1 MPVTVGTTIGPYRIL
16 DKLGEG
22 GMGEVYRA
30 RDSRLDR
37 DVAVKVLPAHLA
49 ADPDA
54 RVRFEREAK
63 AVAALSHPNI
73 LAIHDFGV
81 DGAVAYVATE
91 LLDGE
96 TLRERLRHGALPF
109 KKAIA
114 IARDIAIGLA
124 AAHDKG
130 IVHRDI
136 KPENVFLAAG
146 GRVKILDFGLARQVA
161 DAAEDSQTVLK
172 TTPGTVLGT
181 IGYMSPEQVR
191 GQLADQRSDLFSLG
205 CVLFEM
211 TTGRRAFDR
220 PTAAETMTSI
230 LREDAPELTSA
241 SGRVPPAL
249 DQVVRHCLEKQ
260 PDERF
265 QSARDLAFALQALS
279 GGSMPSGPAAVVA
292 APKSIAR
299 WWPAAVAA
307 GSLVIGVAAGHWL
320 WSSTPPATSA
330 QPVSFQQ
337 VSDSPGVE
345 TEPSLSPDGKSVV
358 YTQLADGSSD
368 IYLLRV
374 GSRSP
379 ILLTPNSPAE
389 DHQPAF
395 SPDGERIAFRSERD
409 GGGIFLMSATG
420 ESVKRLTD
428 FGFNP
433 SWSPD
438 GKEIALGMGRF
449 LSPTDRGSIAAGLWA
464 VNAATGEKRQV
475 LKDVDAMQPNWSPHR
490 DEDRILGSAGSGWPA
505 RHLQRG
511 RRRIRTRPARPSVTD
526 DVAVD
531 WSPAWSADGASL
543 YFSSRRGGP
552 MNLWRVAIE
561 EASGRALG
569 EPEPVTTPSNWSG
582 YASFSRDGSR
592 MAFASL
598 NWRSTLQRVQFDP
611 VRRRSSDRRRRCCG
625 AHARSAITPCHP
637 MGEWVVFMESG
648 EQEDLLVARVDGSE
662 YRRLTDDAFRDRSP
676 VWSPD
681 GQTLAF
687 YSDRTGRYEIWMIR
701 PDGSGLRQLT
711 DSKGQMNFPAFSPNG
726 KQLSM

>member
-30 RDSRLDR
+30 RDTRLNR
-37 DVAVKVLPAHLA
+37 DVAVKVLPVHLA

-81 DGAVAYVATE
+81 DGAVAYIATE

-146 GRVKILDFGLARQVA
+146 GHVKILDFGLARQVA

-211 TTGRRAFDR
+211 ITGCRAFDR

-230 LREDAPELTSA
+230 LREDPPELTSA

-292 APKSIAR
+292 APRSSAR

-307 GSLVIGVAAGHWL
+307 GSLIIGVAAGHWL
-320 WSSTPPATSA
+320 WSSAPPATSA

-379 ILLTPNSPAE
+379 ILLTPNSPAKTISR
-389 DHQPAF
+389 PSRRTANA
-395 SPDGERIAFRSERD
+395 SPFDPNA
-409 GGGIFLMSATG
+409 M
-420 ESVKRLTD
+420 
-428 FGFNP
+428 
-433 SWSPD
+433 
-438 GKEIALGMGRF
+438 
-449 LSPTDRGSIAAGLWA
+449 AAG
-464 VNAATGEKRQV
+464 
-475 LKDVDAMQPNWSPHR
+475 
-490 DEDRILGSAGSGWPA
+490 
-505 RHLQRG
+505 
-511 RRRIRTRPARPSVTD
+511 
-526 DVAVD
+526 
-531 WSPAWSADGASL
+531 
-543 YFSSRRGGP
+543 SS
-552 MNLWRVAIE
+552 
-561 EASGRALG
+561 
-569 EPEPVTTPSNWSG
+569 
-582 YASFSRDGSR
+582 
-592 MAFASL
+592 
-598 NWRSTLQRVQFDP
+598 
-611 VRRRSSDRRRRCCG
+611 
-625 AHARSAITPCHP
+625 
-637 MGEWVVFMESG
+637 
-648 EQEDLLVARVDGSE
+648 
-662 YRRLTDDAFRDRSP
+662 
-676 VWSPD
+676 
-681 GQTLAF
+681 
-687 YSDRTGRYEIWMIR
+687 
-701 PDGSGLRQLT
+701 
-711 DSKGQMNFPAFSPNG
+711 
-726 KQLSM
+726 